1 MGGVDRFD
9 QYRAYIR
16 LEMRTGKFWFPMM
29 WFLLE
34 STLVNAWI
42 VYKATR
48 ELAGLALQ
56 LTNFEFRVS
65 VARSLAAEWE
75 SMGCSFVSSS
85 TQFSPTDV
93 LTTTSGRKLSALF
106 GSDKNTVSSVK
117 DNHLSFAEN
126 IPLLDG
132 QKVKKRRQLKC
143 LADGCQSRT
152 SKIIMVQRM

>member
-1 MGGVDRFD
+1 
-9 QYRAYIR
+9 
-16 LEMRTGKFWFPMM
+16 
-29 WFLLE
+29 
-34 STLVNAWI
+34 

-85 TQFSPTDV
+85 TQFWQTDV
-93 LTTTSGRKLSALF
+93 LKTTSGRKLSALF
-106 GSDKNTVSSVK
+106 GSDKNTVSSNSVK

-143 LADGCQSRT
+143 LAGGCQSRT
-152 SKIIMVQRM
+152 SKWCSGCHAPLCCPECFLSNP